1 MYWISETLVK
11 RVVERFTFLNRR
23 KFDFDGCWLTYGGA
37 YMALFDPSECDTSEK
52 REALINYAKAS
63 YGL

>member
-1 MYWISETLVK
+1 MIKK
-11 RVVERFTFLNRR
+11 RVAELPRSGSLGFCL
-23 KFDFDGCWLTYGGA
+23 GY
-37 YMALFDPSECDTSEK
+37 FDPSECDTSEK